1 MVTTEYPQPVA
12 AAWVATAVV
21 AWLLAAGPA
30 NAQQVYPTTP
40 DWVSADTQVSTGGAL
55 VDLNGDG
62 WLDLV
67 VANGNDMAQQRL
79 VVYHGL
85 GNGSLPT
92 LPTWQSAD
100 LAYNG
105 HLDVA
110 DVNGDGWPDVAVAY
124 LGEFSTTGPIARV
137 YLNNAG
143 TLSSTA
149 DWSADVSGNAFG
161 LAFGDLN
168 NDGRP
173 DLAVATG
180 WPYSNPNAYY
190 NYVYLNVGGQ
200 LQTPAAWQ
208 SSDRNDYM
216 GALWVDADDDGWLDL
231 ACVGART
238 EARIYRN
245 VGGALETTAS
255 WSTADNPNPYAIMAA
270 AGDVTGDGLRD
281 LFVTDNTQLAGGTGR
296 FRQYNGLAGGF
307 FTTTPQWFFHS
318 SQHAY
323 GSAVA
328 LADLNGDGRLDLVTG
343 AWWSRTRLFLN
354 HGSGFNTA
362 PSWLST
368 PSSVVEKIVFGDLNR
383 DGLRPVV
390 ETFGVTTPRQLFYLS
405 HQPIQQVLS
414 VRMDGVE
421 LTPAEYAFNRENGWV
436 TVSAAPVALLRV
448 EYTCSSRLDMAVTN
462 WDNTVGNHLYYH
474 QYAAPGD
481 ANCDGRLDEG
491 DIPFFVLLLV
501 NRSAYDQA
509 LPDCDAL
516 ATCDLSGDGLLDGR
530 DLQPFVSLL
539 AGE

>member
-1 MVTTEYPQPVA
+1 MTIRHSQPAAAALVA
-12 AAWVATAVV
+12 AAVAS
-21 AWLLAAGPA
+21 WLLGAGPVD
-30 NAQQVYPTTP
+30 AQQVYHTTP

-85 GNGSLPT
+85 ADGSLPA
-92 LPTWQSAD
+92 LPSWQSAD

-124 LGEFSTTGPIARV
+124 LGEFSTIAPVARL
-137 YLNNAG
+137 YLSNAG

-208 SSDRNDYM
+208 SDDRNDYM

-245 VGGALETTAS
+245 LGGTLETTAG
-255 WSTADNPNPYAIMAA
+255 WNTTDNANPYAIMAA
-270 AGDVTGDGLRD
+270 AGDVTGDGIRD
-281 LFVTDNTQLAGGTGR
+281 LFVTDNTQLASGTGR

-307 FTTTPQWFFHS
+307 FTTTPQWFFYS

-323 GSAVA
+323 GSAAA
-328 LADLNGDGRLDLVTG
+328 LADLNGDGMLDLATG
-343 AWWSRTRLFLN
+343 AWWSKTRLFLN
-354 HGSGFNTA
+354 QGGGFNTT

-368 PSSVVEKIVFGDLNR
+368 PSSVVEKIVFGDLDK

-390 ETFGVTTPRQLFYLS
+390 ETFGATTPRRLFYLA
-405 HQPIQQVLS
+405 HQPIQQVRS
-414 VRMDGVE
+414 VRLDGVE
-421 LTPAEYAFNRENGWV
+421 LTPAQYAFNRENGWV
-436 TVSAAPVALLRV
+436 TVPAVPTALLRV
-448 EYTCSSRLDMAVTN
+448 EYTSSSRLDMAITN
-462 WDNTVGNHLYYH
+462 WDNTVGNYVYYH
-474 QYAAPGD
+474 QYAASGD
-481 ANCDGRLDEG
+481 ADCDGRLDEA

-501 NRSAYDQA
+501 DRPGYEAE
-509 LPDCDAL
+509 LPDCDVA
-516 ATCDLSGDGLLDGR
+516 ATCDLNGDGLLDGQ
-530 DLQPFVSLL
+530 DIQPFVDLL
-539 AGE
+539 TAE

>member
-1 MVTTEYPQPVA
+1 MTTRYFKPVA
-12 AAWVATAVV
+12 AGWVAMAVV
-21 AWLLAAGPA
+21 WWLLSSGSAY
-30 NAQQVYPTTP
+30 AQQVYPTTP

-85 GNGSLPT
+85 GDGSLPT
-92 LPTWQSAD
+92 LPSWQSAD

-110 DVNGDGWPDVAVAY
+110 DVNGDGWLDVAVAH
-124 LGEFSTTGPIARV
+124 LGEFSTIAPIARV

-149 DWSADVSGNAFG
+149 DWTADVSGNAFG
-161 LAFGDLN
+161 VAFGDLN
-168 NDGRP
+168 NDGRA

-216 GALWVDADDDGWLDL
+216 GAVWVDADDDGWLDL

-245 VGGALETTAS
+245 LGGTLEPSAS
-255 WSTADNPNPYAIMAA
+255 WSTTDNPNPYAIMAA

-281 LFVTDNTQLAGGTGR
+281 LFVTDNTQLASGTGR

-307 FTTTPQWFFHS
+307 FTTTPQWFFYS

-328 LADLNGDGRLDLVTG
+328 LADLNGDGMLDLMTG
-343 AWWSRTRLFLN
+343 AWWSKTRLFLN
-354 HGSGFNTA
+354 HGSGFNAT
-362 PSWLST
+362 PSWLSA
-368 PSSVVEKIVFGDLNR
+368 PSSVVEKIVLGDVNR

-390 ETFGVTTPRQLFYLS
+390 ETFGVTTLRRLFYLA

-414 VRMDGVE
+414 VRLDGVE
-421 LTPAEYAFNRENGWV
+421 LTPAEYAFSRENGWV
-436 TVSAAPVALLRV
+436 TVSSAPAALLRV
-448 EYTCSSRLDMAVTN
+448 EYTCSSRLDMAITN

-474 QYAAPGD
+474 QYAAAGD
-481 ANCDGRLDEG
+481 ANCDGRLDEE

-501 NRSAYDQA
+501 NGPAYDEA
-509 LPDCDAL
+509 LPDCDAW
-516 ATCDLSGDGLLDGR
+516 ATCDLNGDSLLDGR
-530 DLQPFVSLL
+530 DIQPFVDLL